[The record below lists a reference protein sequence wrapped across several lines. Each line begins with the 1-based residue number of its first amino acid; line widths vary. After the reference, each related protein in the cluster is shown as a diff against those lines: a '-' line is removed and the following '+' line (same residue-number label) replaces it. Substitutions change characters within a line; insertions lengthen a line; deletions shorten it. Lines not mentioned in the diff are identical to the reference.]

1 MMVTMINRCKKIACE
16 RNKTATERRRNYAT
30 KKLNQTG
37 NVGYDCQYEISHR
50 ASLDDGNL

>member
-1 MMVTMINRCKKIACE
+1 MVTMINRCKKIACE